1 MIVGFKDHTDLQKIQ
16 EVIDEDILLEMSVW
30 EDKYPNG
37 TEIVVSTA
45 GSKTLDIP
53 KGTVLSK
60 AAPGGQ
66 YRTIKIGKGGFAV
79 YVMHGDQ
86 KIEIDGSKSGL
97 KGMFNKP
104 RKSDKSINWNAN
116 TLETAACLGLYDDFD
131 DMFNKLLDE
140 DTPPEY
146 EKECVERIM
155 KALSKS
161 PDFDS
166 KGVAEIKGQLEKGA
180 SPADVIETVRL
191 AAGTT
196 RFMSQIKGGSK
207 FKHICHDSIKDYYA
221 AEESNEKIQKS
232 GSKDATPDAVFMTQD
247 VSTFLRA
254 MASNEVTYNDKTGI
268 CEVDGI
274 QFILASLKKAQG
286 QAQLGKIYSGLKARY
301 GLADTKDLMAI
312 AIAEG
317 WFSDKFKALGAKA
330 KEVTVSMVGK
340 AKELYN
346 KVKGRIGQYNT
357 TLKNKIGDFINK
369 NQQKHFDQL
378 MKKSGIPLKEARGPS
393 IIDQIDAWTADDCA
407 TVLTHIEDDVKALN
421 QTGSKN
427 DYVVVVDEGKV
438 DTKGMTLDDKCKLF
452 VNYQSTQTL
461 LAMMNQKAL
470 SSPKNLAAEIIDLL
484 KEMYF
489 GKTDLPVFKVF
500 GAKGES
506 DTTWEYLK
514 SASEFKQE
522 KLDKILEKKPQMIG
536 VKIDAKRT
544 KKYYSMTSHFIM
556 DVDGDTGQLKYT
568 QNRMGTNH
576 QDSIQY
582 AFEGYKVINA
592 DKFNKFYGIS

>member
-155 KALSKS
+155 KSLSKS

-196 RFMSQIKGGSK
+196 RFMSQIKGGNK

-393 IIDQIDAWTADDCA
+393 IIDQIDAWTAADCA

-438 DTKGMTLDDKCKLF
+438 DTKGMSLDDKCKLF

>member
-1 MIVGFKDHTDLQKIQ
+1 MISFQKHLDLQKVQ
-16 EVIDEDILLEMSVW
+16 DVINEEILNEMSVW

-37 TEIVVSTA
+37 TEIVVSNS

-53 KGTVLSK
+53 KGTVLTK

-66 YRTIKIGKGGFAV
+66 FRTKKIGKGGFAV

-86 KIEIDGSKSGL
+86 KIEIDASKSGL

-131 DMFNKLLDE
+131 EMFSKLLDE
-140 DTPPEY
+140 STPPEY
-146 EKECVERIM
+146 EKECVDRIM

-166 KGVAEIKGQLEKGA
+166 KGVAEIKSQLEKGA

-196 RFMSQIKGGSK
+196 RFMAQMPGGSK
-207 FKHICHDSIKDYYA
+207 FKHICHDSIKAYYD

-254 MASNEVTYNDKTGI
+254 MASGEVTYNDRTGI
-268 CEVDGI
+268 CEVEGI

-301 GLADTKDLMAI
+301 GLSDTKDLMAV

-330 KEVTVSMVGK
+330 KEITVSMVGK

-346 KVKGRIGQYNT
+346 KVKGRIGQYNS

-378 MKKSGIPLKEARGPS
+378 MRKSGIQLKEAKGPS
-393 IIDQIDAWTADDCA
+393 IIDQIDNWSDDDCA
-407 TVLTHIEDDVKALN
+407 KVLRHIEDDVKALN
-421 QTGSKN
+421 RAGSSN
-427 DYVVVVDEGKV
+427 DYVVVVEDGKP

-470 SSPKNLAAEIIDLL
+470 SSPQNLANEIIELL

-489 GKTDLPVFKVF
+489 GKTDLPVYKVF

-556 DVDGDTGQLKYT
+556 DVDSDTGQLEYT

-576 QDSIQY
+576 QNSIQY
-582 AFEGYKVINA
+582 AFEGYKIINA
-592 DKFNKFYGIS
+592 ETFNRFYGIS